1 MIEMHSDPK
10 AIGGRNPHIERW
22 TSLVRQRAKRAAM
35 IQPAVLSGRLTR
47 VSGLVMEAA
56 GLRLPLGSTCRIAAP
71 GGREVLAEVVGF
83 AEERLFLMPQADMHG
98 LVPGARVLPVAAQ
111 RIPADADESA
121 RHAKYLPVGPRL
133 LGRVVDANGVPLDG
147 KGPLGEPESLDW
159 GVLTPAPINP
169 LQRQPID
176 TVLDVGVRAI
186 NSLLTVGR
194 GQRLGLFAGSGVG
207 KSVLLGMMARYT
219 QADVVVVGLIGER
232 GREVKEF
239 IDQILGG
246 EGLSRAAVVAAPADN
261 SPLMRLQGAAYAH
274 SIAESFR
281 DRGLNV
287 LLIVDSLT
295 RYAMA
300 QREIALAIGEPPAT
314 KGYPPSAFAKLPAL
328 VERAGNG
335 AEHAGGGSITAFYT
349 VLTEGDDQQDP
360 IADAAR
366 AILDG
371 HIVLSRALAEQGHYP
386 AIDIEASIS
395 RVMSAIVPE
404 DAFEQSRRFKQL
416 YSRYQHNR
424 DLIAVG
430 AYVRGSDPLT
440 DAAIARY
447 PQIEAFLQQG
457 MFEHEERAHSLVRLA
472 SVMEML

>member
-1 MIEMHSDPK
+1 MNVDQQAASV
-10 AIGGRNPHIERW
+10 NPHVQAW
-22 TSLVRQRAKRAAM
+22 QGFLAQQTQHAALVP
-35 IQPAVLSGRLTR
+35 PAELVGRLTR

-56 GLRLPLGSTCRIAAP
+56 GLRLPLGSACRIAAP

-83 AEERLFLMPQADMHG
+83 AEERLFLMPQTDMHG
-98 LVPGARVLPVAAQ
+98 LVPGARVMPVPAQ
-111 RIPADADESA
+111 RVPVDADASV
-121 RHAKYLPVGPRL
+121 RHAKFLPVGPRL

-147 KGPLGEPESLDW
+147 KGPLGEPETLEW
-159 GVLTPAPINP
+159 GVLTPAPLNP
-169 LQRQPID
+169 LQRKPID

-186 NSLLTVGR
+186 NGLLTVGR

-219 QADVVVVGLIGER
+219 HADVVVVGLIGER

-239 IDQILGG
+239 IDQILG
-246 EGLSRAAVVAAPADN
+246 EAGLSRAAVVAAPADT

-335 AEHAGGGSITAFYT
+335 AEDAGGGSITAFYT

-395 RVMSAIVPE
+395 RVMSAIVPPAE
-404 DAFEQSRRFKQL
+404 LEQARRFKQL
-416 YSRYQHNR
+416 YARYQHNR

-430 AYVRGSDPLT
+430 AYARGSDPLT

-457 MFEHEERAHSLVRLA
+457 MFEAEARADNLARLA
-472 SVMEML
+472 SVMESA